1 MNQNPNKNDHSS
13 VDQHEFIDETAS
25 NQSLTAKSN
34 RRQPGWLWMSA
45 GILAALIIVQ
55 GGALIESPAIAEMA
69 TTNGSYSIM
78 TTDGGNDEVL
88 VLVDSRQ
95 ESLMV
100 YRVVNGHDFRMLER
114 EELSSL
120 FTRARA
126 RAMGTP

>member
-1 MNQNPNKNDHSS
+1 MNETTPEQTP
-13 VDQHEFIDETAS
+13 DQTL
-25 NQSLTAKSN
+25 NQTTEQTTGQVHC
-34 RRQPGWLWMSA
+34 RQPGWLWVSA

-55 GGALIESPAIAEMA
+55 GGSLIESPAIAEMG

-100 YRVVNGHDFRMLER
+100 YRVVNGLDFRMLER

-120 FTRARA
+120 FSRARA
-126 RAMGTP
+126 RAIGSP